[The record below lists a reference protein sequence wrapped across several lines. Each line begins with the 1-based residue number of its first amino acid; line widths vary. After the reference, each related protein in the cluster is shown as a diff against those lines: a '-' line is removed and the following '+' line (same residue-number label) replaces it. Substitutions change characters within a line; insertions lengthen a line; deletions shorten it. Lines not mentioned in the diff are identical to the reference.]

1 MKKLIL
7 MTLIAAGLFTAC
19 QNSRTTTD
27 ENKNVYGVAIDS
39 TVVPMLV
46 AEMKDALDTMPK
58 MDATVTGKVASVC
71 QKEGC
76 WLKLDAGN
84 NETLFMNWD
93 HKFTVP
99 KDIAGKTV
107 IATGYA
113 YHDTT
118 SIEQLKE
125 YAKDDN
131 KSQAAIDSIT
141 QPKIEVKFLAT
152 GLVIK

>member
-1 MKKLIL
+1 MAKEITSRVNDYSQWYNDLI
-7 MTLIAAGLFTAC
+7 IKGGLADYSAVRGC
-19 QNSRTTTD
+19 MVI
-27 ENKNVYGVAIDS
+27 KPYGFAIW
-39 TVVPMLV
+39 
-46 AEMKDALDTMPK
+46 EKMKDALDTMPK

-84 NETLFMNWD
+84 NETMFMNWD

-118 SIEQLKE
+118 SIDQLKE

>member
-1 MKKLIL
+1 MI
-7 MTLIAAGLFTAC
+7 GLGFTSC
-19 QNSRTTTD
+19 QNASTNATT
-27 ENKNVYGVAIDS
+27 ENKNVYGVGIDS

-46 AEMKDALDTMPK
+46 NEMKEQLGTQTK
-58 MDATVTGKVASVC
+58 LDATVTGKVASVC

-84 NETLFMNWD
+84 KETMFMNWD

-113 YHDTT
+113 YNDTT
-118 SIEQLKE
+118 TVEQLKH
-125 YAKDDN
+125 YASDDA
-131 KSQAAIDSIT
+131 KPQAEIDTIST
-141 QPKIEVKFLAT
+141 PKIEVKFLAT